1 MIVLVT
7 GGASSG
13 KSKIA
18 ENIACNL
25 GDNLFY
31 IATMHQNDK
40 ESMERVIKHRE
51 MRKAKGF
58 VTIEKQVSIGE
69 INISSNSVCLIECIS
84 NLLANEMYDKNRT
97 GDEACKKITEDI
109 ELLSEKVTDLV
120 VVSNEIFS
128 DGAIYD
134 TFSSEYIHNLGKINT
149 FLAEISDIFIEVVA
163 GIKVY
168 HKGRCYENS

>member
-7 GGASSG
+7 GGASCG

-25 GDNLFY
+25 GNNLFY

-51 MRKAKGF
+51 MRKSKGF
-58 VTIEKQVSIGE
+58 VTIEKQVSIDE
-69 INISSNSVCLIECIS
+69 INISFNSVCLIECIS
-84 NLLANEMYDKNRT
+84 NLLANEMYDKNKT
-97 GDEACKKITEDI
+97 GDKAYKKIIKNI
-109 ELLSEKVTDLV
+109 ELLSQKVTNLV
-120 VVSNEIFS
+120 IVSNEIFS
-128 DGAIYD
+128 DGARYD
-134 TFSSEYIHNLGKINT
+134 SFSCEYINNLGKINT
-149 FLAEISDIFIEVVA
+149 FLAEISDVFIEVVV

-168 HKGRCYENS
+168 RKGSFYESF